1 MNLSVALRGF
11 NDALLSTAME
21 EKIGSLVARI
31 ERELLRL
38 LRRFDRQYLH
48 DPNSSGMNLA
58 T

>member
-1 MNLSVALRGF
+1 
-11 NDALLSTAME
+11 ME
-21 EKIGSLVARI
+21 EKIGSLVAQI

-38 LRRFDRQYLH
+38 LRRFDRQYLN